1 MVRLVLGLTA
11 CAAIALADV
20 TFNVV
25 GFREDDADEYGVLI
39 NGKVTKLNTNKEN
52 YPLWSANVAGV
63 NAPLSYKYVQM
74 KKNGK
79 VEDQEKGERKLPAG
93 AAHTPNEFYDRIQTM
108 HELPPL
114 PQVYPNALVQNSP
127 FFRPGYIGNIFI
139 EGDEEEIKH
148 INVGGS
154 DAHPKPIHVN
164 FQYIGA
170 NEHVKIN
177 NATFNL
183 SGGSAREY
191 SKLAYKLKFR
201 KGNRFLDLGSVKL
214 RNVETDDSFMR
225 EMIYVDLL
233 NSLGVHTQQAAYVR
247 VFINHKPIGLFIGM
261 EEMKKHWIKKV
272 LHPNVKKTKTGA
284 LWKMN
289 SCCGIEGNMD
299 WLGPHSKDYLVGEV
313 YKNILPGNNPK
324 DDLLK
329 DLIVLMEDLKHYD
342 PEKVKDPIA
351 YWEKRMDLDQFLKS
365 MAMEYLT
372 GSSDSFW
379 IKGSNWQ
386 IYNDPVTGRWTYLPI
401 DFDDTFGDSRYGP
414 VDSYRKMPKVNGKG
428 FESPMIQKLIIDTP
442 AISKRFEQ
450 ILKDTVSYLYK
461 PHAVEPR
468 MDAYYKM
475 IADDVAWDR
484 KLPRVFPAGKSH
496 NFKFSDLA
504 QGVTDV
510 KYFIKKRTGQVEKDL
525 HFKALPGTPTKVEY
539 HVMNKQLSPYGILPK
554 EAKVATPAPANTE
567 EKSNSDNGNTPDT
580 TTPAD
585 DGVNV
590 GDASTQ
596 GDKLMNSAELLR
608 GKWAALT
615 AVVAI
620 VVLAI

>member
-1 MVRLVLGLTA
+1 MVRLVLGLAA

-25 GFREDDADEYGVLI
+25 GFREEDADEYGVLI
-39 NGKVTKLNTNKEN
+39 NGKVTKLNTNKET

-63 NAPLSYKYVQM
+63 NAPLSYKYVHM
-74 KKNGK
+74 KKDGK
-79 VEDQEKGERKLPAG
+79 VEGQEKGERKLPAG
-93 AAHTPNEFYDRIQTM
+93 AAHTPNEYYNRIHTM

-114 PQVYPNALVQNSP
+114 PQVYENPLVQNSP
-127 FFRPGYIGNIFI
+127 FFRPGYIGNLFI
-139 EGDEEEIKH
+139 EGDAAMIKH
-148 INVGGS
+148 IHTGGG
-154 DAHPKPIHVN
+154 DFHPKPIHVKV
-164 FQYIGA
+164 QYIGA
-170 NEHVKIN
+170 NEHVKVN

-191 SKLAYKLKFR
+191 SKLAYKLKFH

-225 EMIYVDLL
+225 EMVYVDLL
-233 NSLGVHTQQAAYVR
+233 NSLGVHTQQATYVR
-247 VFINHKPIGLFIGM
+247 VFINQKPIGLFIGM

-289 SCCGIEGNMD
+289 SCCGAEGNLD

-329 DLIVLMEDLKHYD
+329 DLIVLMEDLKHYE
-342 PEKVKDPIA
+342 PAKVKDPIA
-351 YWEKRMDLDQFLKS
+351 YWEQRMDLNQFLKS

-386 IYNDPVTGRWTYLPI
+386 IYNDPVTGKWTYLPI

-414 VDSYRKMPKVNGKG
+414 VDSYRKMPKVNSKG
-428 FESPMIQKLIIDTP
+428 FESPMIRKLIIDTP

-461 PHAVEPR
+461 PQAVGPR
-468 MDAYYKM
+468 MDAYYNM

-510 KYFIKKRTGQVEKDL
+510 KYFIKQRTGQVEKDL
-525 HFKALPGTPTKVEY
+525 KFKALPGVPTKVGY
-539 HVMNKQLSPYGILPK
+539 HVMNKQLSPYGIIPK
-554 EAKVATPAPANTE
+554 EAKVAAPATNIE
-567 EKSNSDNGNTPDT
+567 HKPNNYNGNTADVP
-580 TTPAD
+580 TPAD
-585 DGVNV
+585 NEANV